1 MNYFNKFQDLV
12 TKGVNNVKNAVMK
25 DSSSSSF
32 TNPYVQR
39 GMTSMSSVDPNVNQ
53 QQTQKQATSLSAFL
67 MGGPDKGNQTQGST
81 SSSSSSSTMNNP
93 YTMNNNFQNANDV
106 DLATISFESYQ
117 KKGMKPDADFLKDF
131 QLLPGET
138 PLQWERC
145 EIHLDNQ
152 DFSCRALITG
162 FRLYM
167 IPLFTSKNLLE
178 SFNIMG
184 YRTLFPEN
192 YFSIPIYHIVSCTKE
207 LDKIKSGRYVVVIVT
222 NDARKFNLVFSIG
235 QNDAFYFCLSG
246 LMNLKKSAQHH
257 NFARTYCEERKKKKP
272 FSPSEDGWNI
282 YNAEMEYARQGLT
295 NLSTEYTQNKDVI
308 LRRTLLNENYNLC
321 NTYPKYLITSAKIM
335 DQELKLGAMY
345 RTKNRLPCLSYYYY
359 KNKGSVWRCSQNK
372 SGITGNRNE
381 YDEKLLGCIS
391 QVGSDK
397 NLCLFD
403 ARPYLSAYANK
414 LKGAGFENV
423 ENYSNTQIF
432 FCDIANIHDARNA
445 IKKIYTM
452 TTSPNF
458 SENKKFY
465 GEFNSTTWPEFIY
478 LLIKSSMLIA
488 QNVKSGR
495 STLIHCSDGWDRASQ
510 LTAFSQMLIDPYY
523 RTIRGYITL
532 IEKYF
537 VSFGHQFRYRNGY
550 FTSKEAHEDQ
560 NSPIFL
566 QYLDA
571 THQLLVQYPMYFE
584 FNMDFLLFIAN
595 NISNG
600 LYGTFLYNHE
610 HERDVQE
617 ARTKT
622 VSIWTDVLLNM
633 DKYKNPFYNTK
644 TAKEYF
650 FIPNFS
656 SHKIRLWE
664 EFFLQNIQLGLGL
677 TYHKVVTR
685 WDDKDK
691 QNVYNK
697 RVISQ
702 AMFTEKIKEEFIA
715 EQKQKDEEIKRLQS
729 CLMEIMNKQ
738 NVNVD
743 ELGEEAQ
750 KVIKDIKEKKETNEV
765 KEDVQEGNNEVEG
778 NDIVPGNIGNLDEG
792 NKEEKEEEKKEELQE
807 IPEGVTHIEEE
818 KMD

>member
-1 MNYFNKFQDLV
+1 
-12 TKGVNNVKNAVMK
+12 
-25 DSSSSSF
+25 
-32 TNPYVQR
+32 
-39 GMTSMSSVDPNVNQ
+39 
-53 QQTQKQATSLSAFL
+53 
-67 MGGPDKGNQTQGST
+67 
-81 SSSSSSSTMNNP
+81 
-93 YTMNNNFQNANDV
+93 
-106 DLATISFESYQ
+106 
-117 KKGMKPDADFLKDF
+117 
-131 QLLPGET
+131 
-138 PLQWERC
+138 
-145 EIHLDNQ
+145 
-152 DFSCRALITG
+152 
-162 FRLYM
+162 
-167 IPLFTSKNLLE
+167 
-178 SFNIMG
+178 
-184 YRTLFPEN
+184 
-192 YFSIPIYHIVSCTKE
+192 
-207 LDKIKSGRYVVVIVT
+207 
-222 NDARKFNLVFSIG
+222 
-235 QNDAFYFCLSG
+235 
-246 LMNLKKSAQHH
+246 
-257 NFARTYCEERKKKKP
+257 
-272 FSPSEDGWNI
+272 
-282 YNAEMEYARQGLT
+282 
-295 NLSTEYTQNKDVI
+295 
-308 LRRTLLNENYNLC
+308 
-321 NTYPKYLITSAKIM
+321 
-335 DQELKLGAMY
+335 
-345 RTKNRLPCLSYYYY
+345 
-359 KNKGSVWRCSQNK
+359 
-372 SGITGNRNE
+372 
-381 YDEKLLGCIS
+381 
-391 QVGSDK
+391 
-397 NLCLFD
+397 
-403 ARPYLSAYANK
+403 
-414 LKGAGFENV
+414 
-423 ENYSNTQIF
+423 
-432 FCDIANIHDARNA
+432 
-445 IKKIYTM
+445 
-452 TTSPNF
+452 
-458 SENKKFY
+458 
-465 GEFNSTTWPEFIY
+465 
-478 LLIKSSMLIA
+478 MLIA

-532 IEKYF
+532 IEKDF

-595 NISNG
+595 NINNG

-650 FIPNFS
+650 FIPSFS

-729 CLMEIMNKQ
+729 CLMEIINKQ

-750 KVIKDIKEKKETNEV
+750 KVIKDIKEKKETSEV